1 MQLVPITL
9 KEQYQID
16 LLTRLTSRH
25 LSHAEKDSLTR
36 PDGKSFLQRLGSVA
50 EWSKALVLG
59 TSHFGGVGSNPTTIK
74 LLNQLSGV
82 RIRQSRI
89 KNQFYYFLDFH
100 LYWNERS
107 TLVINDDG
115 PVDSTSVLEHKERGS
130 DLWWVSE
137 FTKYILKIRKVRQ
150 PGIEPGSIAW
160 KATMLTF
167 TPPTLYTSV
176 NVTRLLTV

>member
-59 TSHFGGVGSNPTTIK
+59 TSHFGGVGSNPTTIRRVLWK
-74 LLNQLSGV
+74 MG
-82 RIRQSRI
+82 
-89 KNQFYYFLDFH
+89 H
-100 LYWNERS
+100 LR
-107 TLVINDDG
+107 
-115 PVDSTSVLEHKERGS
+115 
-130 DLWWVSE
+130 
-137 FTKYILKIRKVRQ
+137 
-150 PGIEPGSIAW
+150 
-160 KATMLTF
+160 
-167 TPPTLYTSV
+167 
-176 NVTRLLTV
+176 

>member
-1 MQLVPITL
+1 M
-9 KEQYQID
+9 QID

-89 KNQFYYFLDFH
+89 KKSILLFSRFSF
-100 LYWNERS
+100 
-107 TLVINDDG
+107 
-115 PVDSTSVLEHKERGS
+115 VLER
-130 DLWWVSE
+130 
-137 FTKYILKIRKVRQ
+137 TKHLSNQ
-150 PGIEPGSIAW
+150 C
-160 KATMLTF
+160 
-167 TPPTLYTSV
+167 
-176 NVTRLLTV
+176 